1 MFLFKSPE
9 NGSYVET
16 HSAEKYL
23 LFSTPALREAGERGD
38 ALGS

>member
-1 MFLFKSPE
+1 MFIFKSPE

-16 HSAEKYL
+16 HLAEKYL
-23 LFSTPALREAGERGD
+23 LFSTPALKEAGERGD